1 VLLELALAPELE
13 REQVQVLALV
23 LEREQV
29 LVQALVLV
37 LEPGLV
43 LALVPGRHS
52 RQLSIRSPMPL
63 PSLTLV
69 SFFSSFFP
77 P

>member
-1 VLLELALAPELE
+1 VPVL
-13 REQVQVLALV
+13 VLA

-29 LVQALVLV
+29 LVLALVLV
-37 LEPGLV
+37 QALVLV